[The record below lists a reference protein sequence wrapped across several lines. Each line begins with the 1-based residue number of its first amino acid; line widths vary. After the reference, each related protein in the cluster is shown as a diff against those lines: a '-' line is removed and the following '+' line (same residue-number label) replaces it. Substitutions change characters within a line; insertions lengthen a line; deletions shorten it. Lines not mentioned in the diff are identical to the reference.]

1 MSAPKKARIEPPP
14 ARSGGLSLLENLTA
28 KSSSLTS
35 DMRQH
40 KREVAAKEGA
50 EKARAES
57 VLRGVPIVGAIAR
70 SLGAARARLR
80 DDPGAVPG
88 GAAVEVEARLG
99 VACERYAAL
108 GGGDDGAGRRYV
120 ASRRG
125 CGAVPLDGCDAKFCP
140 GVSEI
145 AFRDVAENLR
155 RYAGKRRAPLAVAET
170 VESTFGSDESPYR
183 LVVAAGSKRLEK
195 KAAVDVFDFAFPSAS
210 YDLRLQTAGEAP
222 APWDAAHLPR
232 PEKPAWTWRR
242 VKKRCSY
249 VVQSGPLAAWRVDCT
264 EVTSLAYPVDALT
277 TDMALGL
284 GGAGGAVPGTPGPA
298 TTTVTH
304 EVEVEL
310 AREATA
316 RWLAAS
322 AGGGEDAESRA
333 LAESL
338 VQLFA
343 VLAPIERCDS
353 RPKPSCAASPTARQA
368 AKDALRA
375 VAAGARRSFPGSM
388 PCGFAR
394 RHVTMI
400 QREPY
405 FVAEKSDGERRLLV
419 GVDDGARRG
428 AALVDRKAQVETV
441 RLHGAALAGL
451 PPGAI
456 LDGEVVQNLATGA
469 PAFLVFDVLHDG
481 RRDVSGLD
489 FEERFFGS
497 LAGPLRGCLAVPCP
511 GRDGEPGA
519 VSPEDEDRAFAD
531 LGTDAAEPPAE
542 LAELPVLRVVP
553 KRFVPPKR
561 IGAAVLARVSRDDDV
576 NGAVRY
582 GARVYRDG
590 AARFH
595 LSDGL
600 VFVPGGPYVAGTDP
614 KLLKWKWTDGLTVD
628 LEVRG
633 AGKGGDLSFFAVDD
647 DGDAVDCSKH
657 VALPEHDAA
666 RLRADVK
673 ATPKGTATVAEL
685 GLHAESGLWE
695 YHGFRPDK
703 ATGNHFDV
711 FLSTLLLHAESP
723 SEHELEYRLRTD
735 DPTKDDFAK
744 RMDAAT
750 RAACSPWQEHFSKS
764 NNRPYWWNS
773 TTNQKT
779 WEKPPGV

>member
-57 VLRGVPIVGAIAR
+57 VLRGVPI
-70 SLGAARARLR
+70 
-80 DDPGAVPG
+80 
-88 GAAVEVEARLG
+88 ARLG

-222 APWDAAHLPR
+222 APWDAQHLPR

-316 RWLAAS
+316 RWLASS

-519 VSPEDEDRAFAD
+519 
-531 LGTDAAEPPAE
+531 
-542 LAELPVLRVVP
+542 
-553 KRFVPPKR
+553 RFVPPKR

>member
-80 DDPGAVPG
+80 DDPGAVRA
-88 GAAVEVEARLG
+88 AAVEVGGSASRR
-99 VACERYAAL
+99 RYAAL

-222 APWDAAHLPR
+222 APWDAQHLPR

-316 RWLAAS
+316 
-322 AGGGEDAESRA
+322 
-333 LAESL
+333 
-338 VQLFA
+338 LFA

-353 RPKPSCAASPTARQA
+353 RPKPSCAASPTS
-368 AKDALRA
+368 
-375 VAAGARRSFPGSM
+375 ARRPGRSGVARRGGPSGSM

-419 GVDDGARRG
+419 GVDDGARRA

-531 LGTDAAEPPAE
+531 FGTDAAEPPAE

-703 ATGNHFDV
+703 ATGNHLDV